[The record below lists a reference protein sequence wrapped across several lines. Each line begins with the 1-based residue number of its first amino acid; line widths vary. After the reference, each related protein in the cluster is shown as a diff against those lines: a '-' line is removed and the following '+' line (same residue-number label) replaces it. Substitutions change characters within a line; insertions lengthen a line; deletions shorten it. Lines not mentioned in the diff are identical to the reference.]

1 MKQTILVSI
10 CLLLLSGT
18 APKEYRIK
26 DTTATKIKVA
36 FATIYN
42 YLDKSNMPHQDVR
55 QLQEL
60 IITADSS
67 LQADLRDSSI
77 NKK

>member
-1 MKQTILVSI
+1 MKQTILI
-10 CLLLLSGT
+10 LLVVFLLSGT
-18 APKEYRIK
+18 APKEYKIK
-26 DTTATKIKVA
+26 DSTATKIKVA

-55 QLQEL
+55 QLQEM
-60 IITADSS
+60 IIAADSS
-67 LQADLRDSSI
+67 LQADIKDSTN